1 MAQRVLSLRVQ
12 RQPGPLQGCRVFA
25 IASRPISFFCLG
37 VCLLSPRSLFREYYT
52 FSIVCS
58 RPRARARSR
67 HARGSTRTCELA
79 TVASRAAGPGG
90 PGPGRGPPVSC
101 APTAGDGGER
111 KHSYSR
117 WPCSGEW
124 GVAIEI
130 SSGRSRRARASAEK
144 LQSAPRRTLVHGA
157 GLPGGVN

>member
-1 MAQRVLSLRVQ
+1 MLSLRVQ

-52 FSIVCS
+52 FSIVFALGLALA
-58 RPRARARSR
+58 PPL
-67 HARGSTRTCELA
+67 ARGSTRTCELA
-79 TVASRAAGPGG
+79 TVAARAAGPGG

-117 WPCSGEW
+117 WPCMG
-124 GVAIEI
+124 GRAIDIE
-130 SSGRSRRARASAEK
+130 RAIKKSARFC
-144 LQSAPRRTLVHGA
+144 SC
-157 GLPGGVN
+157 